1 MKSLSEN
8 VTQST
13 MLNNKFIKEK
23 EYKPDLLISL
33 FLIGHDLF
41 NILKNHYKSYYKKNI
56 YIINTSRDF
65 SVKFFT

>member
-23 EYKPDLLISL
+23 EYKPDLIISL
-33 FLIGHDLF
+33 FLIEHDLF
-41 NILKNHYKSYYKKNI
+41 NI
-56 YIINTSRDF
+56 
-65 SVKFFT
+65 

>member
-1 MKSLSEN
+1 MQIKLEYKWNNTISEQYLMKSLSEN

-33 FLIGHDLF
+33 FLIEHDLF
-41 NILKNHYKSYYKKNI
+41 NI
-56 YIINTSRDF
+56 
-65 SVKFFT
+65 